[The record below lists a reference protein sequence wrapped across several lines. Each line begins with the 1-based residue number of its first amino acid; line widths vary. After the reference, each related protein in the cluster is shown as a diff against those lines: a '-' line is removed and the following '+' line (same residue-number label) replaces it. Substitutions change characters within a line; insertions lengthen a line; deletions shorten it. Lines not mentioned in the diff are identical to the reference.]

1 MSDAQT
7 RLSAALQ
14 STSCR
19 RVSLDGEWYF
29 SFENEAVLRA
39 GCLWRLVVKQRVVL
53 SSRDHG
59 QIFGLKSP
67 IDAAQEAMRILAGKQ
82 VTAVVLETGTA
93 DVKIQLADGT
103 KLELLNDSSGYEPWG
118 FSSKAVTLVATAGG
132 DVFPT

>member
-118 FSSKAVTLVATAGG
+118 F
-132 DVFPT
+132 